1 MIVQWRDSSSLSLV
15 LMLTQYIT
23 TVCHQQQALLELH
36 ETDYHV
42 AIGIRTPLHFTPP
55 SRSSARQTTPGRSL
69 TSSRAHRGRLGNE
82 EIGDWYAIIDQV

>member
-23 TVCHQQQALLELH
+23 TVCHQQQSLLELH
-36 ETDYHV
+36 ETDCHV

-55 SRSSARQTTPGRSL
+55 IAFQRTTNDPWQELDFQPGASRTT
-69 TSSRAHRGRLGNE
+69 
-82 EIGDWYAIIDQV
+82 WK